1 MPSRAQRTHRLVLRA
16 AGRVLERTGFLDF
29 TMAAVAD
36 EAGVSRQA
44 VYDHFGSKS
53 DLVVAASEHILD
65 EARRRH
71 GLAPLPAG
79 ASGLDALDHAIAD
92 YVRTVPSVHG
102 VAVANDVARASDPA
116 AQAAWANRTRVR
128 RERYQRVFE
137 QLDHDGRLRPEWTA
151 KEAADLLFGLLSAR
165 MYEVLVIEGGW
176 TVERYEQRVRRL
188 VRDAVLDEAGA
199 AVAAAPA

>member
-1 MPSRAQRTHRLVLRA
+1 M
-16 AGRVLERTGFLDF
+16 AG
-29 TMAAVAD
+29 VAD

-53 DLVVAASEHILD
+53 ELVVAASKHMLD

-79 ASGLDALDHAIAD
+79 ASALDALDHAIAD
-92 YVRTVPSVHG
+92 YVRTVPSVHD
-102 VAVANDVARASDPA
+102 VAAVNDVARASDPA
-116 AQAAWANRTRVR
+116 AQAAWASRRRVR
-128 RERYQRVFE
+128 RERYQRLFE
-137 QLDHDGRLRPEWTA
+137 RLDHDGLLRPGWTA

-176 TVERYEQRVRRL
+176 TAERYEQRVRQV

-199 AVAAAPA
+199 AIAAAPA